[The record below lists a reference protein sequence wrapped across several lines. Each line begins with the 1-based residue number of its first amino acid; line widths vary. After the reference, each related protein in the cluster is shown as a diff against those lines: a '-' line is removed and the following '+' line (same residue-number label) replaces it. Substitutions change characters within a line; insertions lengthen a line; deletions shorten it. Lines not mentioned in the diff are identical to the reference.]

1 MPGPG
6 PCCILEVCC
15 PPRRAKQAL
24 VEELKAGVAASWDQG
39 LEQLAEYILSR
50 YRLIPRDLDT
60 ETHERLDQ
68 GLRAWLKERGH
79 PLTAS

>member
-15 PPRRAKQAL
+15 PPRKAKQAL
-24 VEELKAGVAASWDQG
+24 VEELRAGVTPGWDPVEG
-39 LEQLAEYILSR
+39 IAEFILSH
-50 YRLIPRDLDT
+50 YRLVPRDLDT